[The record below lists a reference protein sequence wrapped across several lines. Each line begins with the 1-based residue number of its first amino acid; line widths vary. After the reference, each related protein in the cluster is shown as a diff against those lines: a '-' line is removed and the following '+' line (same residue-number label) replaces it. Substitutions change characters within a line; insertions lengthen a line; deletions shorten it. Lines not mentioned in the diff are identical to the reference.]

1 MSEASDRTHYET
13 LSAPQLR
20 GLEMDGTLPQDQW
33 QAVMEELRR
42 RERGADSGGS
52 GSASSAETTVPGGS
66 RLTEALQQLRALLV
80 PGETLEAYAIQRRI
94 FALTHRRRL
103 VAATSGRLI
112 FITRDV
118 IRGYQPIDVRWQD
131 IEDARLQVGVF
142 GASLRI
148 KSLNKEDLA
157 SSAMLGTGLSIT
169 GLLPEQAERVYR
181 VCQAQSQAW
190 REKRRIRDLDELR
203 ARAGGVQVG
212 TIGGLPLGGASGTE
226 SNDPGA
232 RLKRAR
238 EMRDGGLITDVEY
251 ESIKA

>member
-1 MSEASDRTHYET
+1 MPGALLDGEPVPSDG
-13 LSAPQLR
+13 S
-20 GLEMDGTLPQDQW
+20 LPQDQW

-42 RERGADSGGS
+42 REHLASSTSS
-52 GSASSAETTVPGGS
+52 GSASSAEPSPAAGS
-66 RLTEALQQLRALLV
+66 PLAEALQQLRALLV

-112 FITRDV
+112 FMTREL
-118 IRGYQPIDVRWQD
+118 IRGYKPIDVRWQD

-142 GASLRI
+142 GASLWI

-157 SSAMLGTGLSIT
+157 SSAQVGSGLSIV
-169 GLLPEQAERVYR
+169 GLRAEQAERVYR
-181 VCQAQSQAW
+181 VCQAQSQVW

-203 ARAGGVQVG
+203 ARSGGVQVG
-212 TIGGLPLGGASGTE
+212 TLGGMSGAATAGLDGL
-226 SNDPGA
+226 DPAA
-232 RLKRAR
+232 RLKRAK

-251 ESIKA
+251 ESIKARIVDQL